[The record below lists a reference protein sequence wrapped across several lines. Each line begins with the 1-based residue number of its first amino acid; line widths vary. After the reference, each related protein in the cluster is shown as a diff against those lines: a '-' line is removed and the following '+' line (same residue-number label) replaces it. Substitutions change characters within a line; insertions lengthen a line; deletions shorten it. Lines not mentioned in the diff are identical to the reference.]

1 MEFYRL
7 AIGARFK
14 FFGRI
19 YEKTAMSMAEDD
31 AKVGYVFMGG
41 LEVTLEPGSE
51 GKLLPPEV
59 AARWKPPEWLMKY
72 MRPDPGETEG
82 EAACCPISCPS
93 DGHSQPGAS
102 PTPG

>member
-14 FFGRI
+14 FFGRT
-19 YEKTAMSMAEDD
+19 YEKVAMSMAKDD
-31 AKVGYVFMGG
+31 ANLGYVFMGG

-72 MRPDPGETEG
+72 MKPEAGETAW
-82 EAACCPISCPS
+82 EAPPCPTSCPS
-93 DGHSQPGAS
+93 DEHSQPGAS
-102 PTPG
+102 PTQG

>member
-1 MEFYRL
+1 MEFYKL

-14 FFGRI
+14 FFGRT
-19 YEKTAMSMAEDD
+19 YEKEAMSMARDD
-31 AKVGYVFMGG
+31 ANLGYVFMGG

-59 AARWKPPEWLMKY
+59 AEQWRPADWIMKY
-72 MRPDPGETEG
+72 MRPEAGATEG
-82 EAACCPISCPS
+82 ASVPCPTSCRS
-93 DGHSQPGAS
+93 DGQSQPGAF